1 MDEEQYAETL
11 SGPNMNREEYGTT
24 ATNVDDAL
32 SVLSFDGSEKEDRHP
47 ERYGH
52 HVTTHLARPCHCF
65 LPGWLCPAPSMQ
77 TSGWSLPRSMT
88 VMLLCRRLKATHAAF
103 AERELPKLKEDK
115 PGLKKSQ
122 YSEMI
127 FKMWQKSPENPMNK
141 QNGS

>member
-52 HVTTHLARPCHCF
+52 LVTTHLAQPVPLF
-65 LPGWLCPAPSMQ
+65 PSWVAMSSSVHANIRLVPTQ
-77 TSGWSLPRSMT
+77 VYDDHAAVQEAESHACS
-88 VMLLCRRLKATHAAF
+88 LCRARAAKAEGGQAWLEEESVQRDDLQDV
-103 AERELPKLKEDK
+103 AEVA
-115 PGLKKSQ
+115 
-122 YSEMI
+122 
-127 FKMWQKSPENPMNK
+127 
-141 QNGS
+141 

>member
-52 HVTTHLARPCHCF
+52 ELTLHVAYLPPLCVAKPATSVQSLCLPLLLAVTT
-65 LPGWLCPAPSMQ
+65 
-77 TSGWSLPRSMT
+77 
-88 VMLLCRRLKATHAAF
+88 MLLCRRLKATHAAF